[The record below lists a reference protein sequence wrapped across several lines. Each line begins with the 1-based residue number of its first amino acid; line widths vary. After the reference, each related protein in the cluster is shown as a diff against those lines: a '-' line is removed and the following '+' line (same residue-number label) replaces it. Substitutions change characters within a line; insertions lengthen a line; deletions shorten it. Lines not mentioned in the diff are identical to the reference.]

1 VATTAAHRA
10 NKGITRR
17 RPSMASL
24 WGRRVIIEAAGIAEG
39 DILHGVVVVMVVIER
54 IFCDLQVMVER
65 ALLAIEMRIIDLLAM
80 LCRGIDRVISSRR
93 SICVVVASQ
102 SAWGQ
107 ENSPPISA
115 SHLARGDSLSSSLQS
130 SILPRYPCN

>member
-1 VATTAAHRA
+1 VECQAPTVLLILRAQARKAATTAAHRA

-54 IFCDLQVMVER
+54 IFCDLQVTVER
-65 ALLAIEMRIIDLLAM
+65 ALLAIEMRIIDLFAM
-80 LCRGIDRVISSRR
+80 LCR
-93 SICVVVASQ
+93 CV
-102 SAWGQ
+102 
-107 ENSPPISA
+107 
-115 SHLARGDSLSSSLQS
+115 R
-130 SILPRYPCN
+130 